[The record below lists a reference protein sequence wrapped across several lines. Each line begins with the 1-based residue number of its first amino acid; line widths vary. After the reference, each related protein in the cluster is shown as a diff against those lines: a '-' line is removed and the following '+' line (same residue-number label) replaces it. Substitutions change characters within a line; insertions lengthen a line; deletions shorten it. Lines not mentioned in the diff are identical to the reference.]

1 MIFHPQVWKENL
13 EFTLNQP
20 FNSVDSQLEMAPYR
34 KIEHDSS
41 LTPINSAVG
50 IHFFFDGEP
59 TLILIERPQTMRK
72 HAGQIAF
79 PGGKKDDGDRD
90 LIETALRESH
100 EEIGINPEN
109 LNAIGSLSPVY
120 IPVSNYLVQAFA
132 FTHNEK
138 PKMLLNPDEVNL
150 ILQVKIS
157 EILSRYSIS
166 NTDIQLQNGIKIKS
180 APCFHIQN
188 KIIWGATAIL
198 LNELKHRIIQF
209 HQTTV

>member
-1 MIFHPQVWKENL
+1 MLFHPNSWKNSL
-13 EFTLNQP
+13 TFILNQP
-20 FNSVDSQLEMAPYR
+20 FEATEAHLEMAPYR
-34 KIEHDSS
+34 KIGYDSS
-41 LTPINSAVG
+41 ENPIHSAVG

-79 PGGKKDDGDRD
+79 PGGKKDEGDRD

-109 LNAIGSLSPVY
+109 LKAIGSLSPVY
-120 IPVSNYLVQAFA
+120 IPVSNYLVQSFA

-138 PKMLLNPDEVNL
+138 PKILLNPDEVNL
-150 ILQVKIS
+150 ILEVKIS